1 MSHFR
6 DKLHYFEGVKV
17 HKITLSL
24 TQFNF
29 STLICGGSSGSELSF
44 YGGEAETGTE
54 RRLQPARCSD
64 LETTSWEHYRAIN
77 TFPQ

>member
-44 YGGEAETGTE
+44 YGGEAETGSE
-54 RRLQPARCSD
+54 RLLQPGTWCSD
-64 LETTSWEHYRAIN
+64 PARQQVGNITE
-77 TFPQ
+77 Q